1 MLRYTLR
8 YFHHVF
14 GSLAD
19 AQVRPYLVA
28 AVNLIAFGTI
38 FYTLVEGWQPL
49 DAAYFCVVTL
59 ATIGYGDFAPETGLG
74 KLFTIFYIVAGLGV
88 ISAFIGTMTRVSVE
102 RAQRRQG
109 KPLARRY
116 WRHGS
121 VDTTPTLRG
130 DPTESV
136 IDED

>member
-1 MLRYTLR
+1 M
-8 YFHHVF
+8 
-14 GSLAD
+14 
-19 AQVRPYLVA
+19 RPYLVA

-102 RAQRRQG
+102 RAQQG

-121 VDTTPTLRG
+121 VDSTPTLRG